1 MQHLLCLPL
10 IYQYLRNFK
19 KINQSKAES
28 LAKIAEY
35 DAHINGYKSNI
46 RDTTTASLTNST
58 SINHGTAWSVK
69 RSIQHV
75 QHVEEDGFITFTVD
89 SGADV
94 TVKHGNG
101 NGLDNFDCTS
111 SISLEVADQRLV
123 STKGMG
129 EIAGKITNIHVA
141 PSFATS
147 LLSVYQMYKKE
158 GKAVLFHPTPGILL
172 ANASHM

>member
-1 MQHLLCLPL
+1 MLE
-10 IYQYLRNFK
+10 I
-19 KINQSKAES
+19 
-28 LAKIAEY
+28 
-35 DAHINGYKSNI
+35 
-46 RDTTTASLTNST
+46 TTASLTNST

-69 RSIQHV
+69 SSIQHV

-94 TVKHGNG
+94 NVNHGNG
-101 NGLDNFDCTS
+101 NGLDNFDSTS

-147 LLSVYQMYKKE
+147 LLSVYQMYKE
-158 GKAVLFHPTPGILL
+158 GKAVLFHPTAGTLL
-172 ANASHM
+172 ANANDMKVTCDNALYIGYVDGSSFKFKVQLNLLQFIQL